1 MLTKQKK
8 PLGRPRVAAYKP
20 DAYKSIPRIAIT
32 AESLAILKKLKAKY
46 NVGSYDA
53 AIKKIKV

>member
-8 PLGRPRVAAYKP
+8 PLGRPRVEKYKP

-32 AESLAILKKLKAKY
+32 SEALAILKKLKAKH